1 MHLYKTDTLYAEGR
15 QSWCFV
21 FVICMGDG
29 SELID
34 EEAQKIKIKVL
45 VYRISTQLNQHLP
58 AIFIIVF

>member
-1 MHLYKTDTLYAEGR
+1 MHAYKTDPLYAEGR
-15 QSWCFV
+15 GSIV